1 MAGRGSLT
9 QALRRDLRAY
19 MTERLELTVSL
30 RSQNWFVLG
39 LTSETAD
46 LLLAF
51 PAAVVTALLPLLRKN
66 SFAKGKRKLIN
77 VHRFSFR
84 LRELLLA

>member
-1 MAGRGSLT
+1 MI
-9 QALRRDLRAY
+9 
-19 MTERLELTVSL
+19 ERLELTVSL

-51 PAAVVTALLPLLRKN
+51 PAAVVTALLPLRKN
-66 SFAKGKRKLIN
+66 SFAKG
-77 VHRFSFR
+77 
-84 LRELLLA
+84 

>member
-1 MAGRGSLT
+1 
-9 QALRRDLRAY
+9 

-51 PAAVVTALLPLLRKN
+51 PAAVVTALLPLRKN
-66 SFAKGKRKLIN
+66 SFAKGKLIN
-77 VHRFSFR
+77 VHRFFFR

>member
-1 MAGRGSLT
+1 M
-9 QALRRDLRAY
+9 RAY
-19 MTERLELTVSL
+19 VTERLELTVSL

-51 PAAVVTALLPLLRKN
+51 PAAVVTALLPLRKN

-77 VHRFSFR
+77 VHRFFFR

>member
-51 PAAVVTALLPLLRKN
+51 PAAVVTALLPLRKN
-66 SFAKGKRKLIN
+66 SFCKREEEADQRAQI
-77 VHRFSFR
+77 FFR

>member
-1 MAGRGSLT
+1 
-9 QALRRDLRAY
+9 

-39 LTSETAD
+39 PTSETAD

-51 PAAVVTALLPLLRKN
+51 PAAVVTALLPLRKK

-77 VHRFSFR
+77 VHRFFFR